1 MRKRCLWALIIL
13 LLLIVV
19 SVGLVR
25 VFATPKRVEQL
36 ANHFLA
42 PHYHIELADDWQWK
56 ATGLT
61 LPELKV
67 KTDQCTLVNLNDA
80 QLTWWNAHSLDI
92 EKVSL
97 DYDCL
102 THLPS
107 DNAEKT
113 PPNLTALWAA
123 LPISDVKVKHFQLT
137 NTEALKQ
144 AALQPFYQLIGR

>member
-13 LLLIVV
+13 LLLLVV
-19 SVGLVR
+19 SIGLVR

-80 QLTWWNAHSLDI
+80 QLTWWNKRSLDV
-92 EKVSL
+92 EKASL
-97 DYDCL
+97 NYDCL

-113 PPNLTALWAA
+113 PPNLTAL
-123 LPISDVKVKHFQLT
+123 
-137 NTEALKQ
+137 
-144 AALQPFYQLIGR
+144 